1 MEKPSKT
8 ARQLLEGKRVGL
20 TRVVTVAPDSSVLAA
35 LQIMAEEDVGAVVV
49 CQNGR
54 LVGIMS
60 ERDCAR
66 KIELHGKTAR
76 DTLVREI
83 MTEDVIYVTPA
94 DSVDKCRMLM
104 SKHRIRHL
112 PVCDSGEVIG
122 VLSSRDVL
130 EEIISEE
137 EHLIHDLETERLVM
151 TTNPGVY

>member
-1 MEKPSKT
+1 MEKPTKT
-8 ARQLLEGKRVGL
+8 ARQLLEGKRLGP
-20 TRVVTVAPDSSVLAA
+20 TRVISVAPDSPVLTA
-35 LQIMAEEDVGAVVV
+35 LQVMAEEDIGAVVI
-49 CQNGR
+49 CRSGK

-60 ERDCAR
+60 ERDYAR
-66 KIELHGKTAR
+66 KVELHGKAAR

-83 MTEDVIYVTPA
+83 MTEDVTYITPA
-94 DSVDKCRMLM
+94 DSVDKCRALM

-112 PVCDSGEVIG
+112 PVCDSGQVIG

-137 EHLIHDLETERLVM
+137 EHLIHDLETERLVL

>member
-1 MEKPSKT
+1 MEKLSKT

-76 DTLVREI
+76 GTLVREI

>member
-1 MEKPSKT
+1 
-8 ARQLLEGKRVGL
+8 
-20 TRVVTVAPDSSVLAA
+20 
-35 LQIMAEEDVGAVVV
+35 
-49 CQNGR
+49 
-54 LVGIMS
+54 
-60 ERDCAR
+60 
-66 KIELHGKTAR
+66 
-76 DTLVREI
+76 
-83 MTEDVIYVTPA
+83 
-94 DSVDKCRMLM
+94 MLM